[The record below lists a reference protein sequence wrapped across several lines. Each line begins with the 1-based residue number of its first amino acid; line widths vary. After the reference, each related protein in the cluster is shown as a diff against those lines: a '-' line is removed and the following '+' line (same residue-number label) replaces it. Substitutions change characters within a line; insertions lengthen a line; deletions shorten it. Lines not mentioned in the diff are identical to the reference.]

1 MIKIMLKEVRTQRKI
16 TIRQLEELSGISIAA
31 ICRIENKKVSP
42 TIYELDRIA
51 VALDVNLWDIVK
63 FIKK

>member
-63 FIKK
+63 FTKK

>member
-1 MIKIMLKEVRTQRKI
+1 MVKVLLKEVRTQRKI
-16 TIRQLEELSGISIAA
+16 TLRQLEALSGISIAA

-63 FIKK
+63 FTKK